1 MEELRSV
8 VGGGRLVSVH
18 IYPPVYLR
26 CCLCLL
32 WGGGAG
38 RGGEGE
44 GRKGHITARG
54 YGGLE
59 LASGS
64 RGETQDLPM

>member
-8 VGGGRLVSVH
+8 VGGGRDVSQF
-18 IYPPVYLR
+18 IYILFICAAASAYYGVRALD
-26 CCLCLL
+26 
-32 WGGGAG
+32 GVG
-38 RGGEGE
+38 GE